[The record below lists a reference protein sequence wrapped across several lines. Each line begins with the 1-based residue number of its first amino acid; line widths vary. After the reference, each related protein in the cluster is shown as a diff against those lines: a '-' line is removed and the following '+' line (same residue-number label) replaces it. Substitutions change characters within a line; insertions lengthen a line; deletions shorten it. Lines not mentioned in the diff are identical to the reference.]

1 MTKNKASGIEVHCS
15 HTKLVDI
22 TELVPNPNNPN
33 THPDKQIALLAKIIR
48 KQGWRSPIVVSKLS
62 GFIVKGHGRYEAS
75 KLLNVETV
83 PVDFQDYD
91 NPASEHADLLAD
103 NRIAELA
110 VVDEDKLSDLLNND
124 SIFAGFDIELTGF
137 ELSEIP
143 VFDSDG
149 DVYDKYDEGEKGSM
163 TKNFGVPP
171 FSILDT
177 RQGYWQE
184 RKKKWNEI
192 IGDQGETREN
202 TLAANGSVMESI
214 GSVSL
219 LDATLA
225 EIICRWF
232 GLEGFKAFDCFAGDT
247 VFGFICASLGMDF
260 TGIELRK
267 EQADINN
274 KRVNDAGLPAKYIC
288 DDAINMNK
296 HIEDNS
302 IDLFFSCPPYA
313 DLEVYSDDPK
323 DLSNMEHDDFFK
335 VYKTALS
342 NTYSKLKDNRFAII
356 TISEVRNKNGCF
368 INLVPKTIDIMTS
381 AGYKFYNE
389 LILVNSAGTLPLRAG
404 KSMNSSRKVGRMHQ
418 NVLVFYKG
426 SIKKIKSEFGD
437 VLGGWGEEQEQK

>member
-1 MTKNKASGIEVHCS
+1 MTKSKASGIDVHCS

-33 THPDKQIALLAKIIR
+33 THPDKQVALLAKIIN
-48 KQGWRSPIVVSKLS
+48 KQGWRSPIVVSNLS

-75 KLLNVETV
+75 KMLNVEKV

-110 VVDEDKLSDLLNND
+110 VVDEDLLSDLLQD
-124 SIFAGFDIELTGF
+124 ASIFEGFDIELTGF
-137 ELSEIP
+137 ELSDINI
-143 VFDSDG
+143 FDSEG

-163 TKNFGVPP
+163 AKNFGVPP

-184 RKKKWNEI
+184 RKKSWNKK
-192 IGDQGETREN
+192 IGDQGESREN
-202 TLAANGSVMESI
+202 TLAAAGSVMEGI

-232 GLEGFKAFDCFAGDT
+232 GMQGFKAFDCFAGDT
-247 VFGFICASLGMDF
+247 VFGFVCASLGMDF
-260 TGIELRK
+260 KGIELRE
-267 EQADINN
+267 EQAQINN
-274 KRVNDAGLPAKYIC
+274 NRVSAAGLTAEYIC
-288 DDAINMNK
+288 DDALNMNN

-302 IDLFFSCPPYA
+302 MDLFFSCPPYA

-323 DLSNMEHDDFFK
+323 DLSNMEHDDFFE
-335 VYKTALS
+335 VYKTALT
-342 NTYSKLKDNRFAII
+342 NTYTKLKDNRFAVVV
-356 TISEVRNKNGCF
+356 ISEVRNKKGCF
-368 INLVPKTIDIMTS
+368 ISLVPKTIEFMTA
-381 AGYKFYNE
+381 AGYNFYNE
-389 LILVNSAGTLPLRAG
+389 MILVNSAGTLPLRAG

-426 SIKKIKSEFGD
+426 SAKSIKSEFGD
-437 VLGGWGEEQEQK
+437 VIGGWGEEQEQE